1 MRIVNEIEK
10 TRKLK
15 SLLRILIR
23 NRKEVKRF
31 VDKIGWK

>member
-1 MRIVNEIEK
+1 MRIVKEIEK

-23 NRKEVKRF
+23 NRKDLLIK
-31 VDKIGWK
+31 

>member
-1 MRIVNEIEK
+1 MRIVKEIEK

-23 NRKEVKRF
+23 NRK
-31 VDKIGWK
+31 DG